1 MSEQKET
8 TPAIIDQPKETAP
21 VVLAQPMPAEANL
34 PATAKPE
41 LVQQIDLKNNLTV
54 LSFGSS
60 AQSKLQEI
68 SQQMLSGVKNK
79 DVGPAGDSMASM
91 ITAIRGFTVEKDDLG
106 QKRSL
111 VDKLMGRAAPI
122 ARFRARFES
131 VQSQIDKI
139 ANDLNQH
146 QYQLLKDVASLD
158 TLYEHTRA
166 YFNELGDY
174 IEAGEAKLAQV
185 NSQDLPAKMAQ
196 MEAAD
201 EDDKPI
207 LAQEYRDLTAAR
219 DDLER
224 RVHDL
229 KLTRQVTMQSL
240 PSIRMVQENDKAL
253 VTKITSILQNT
264 VPLWE
269 TQMAQAITIN
279 RMAEAAE
286 ATKRASDLTNDLL
299 TANAKNLRA
308 GNAAVRAEMERGV
321 FDIEAVRLA
330 NAELIGTIEDSLRIA
345 DEGKA
350 KRAAAEG
357 ELVKMESD
365 LRQSLM
371 AARAKAAQAGRDL
384 TGPVV

>member
-1 MSEQKET
+1 
-8 TPAIIDQPKETAP
+8 
-21 VVLAQPMPAEANL
+21 
-34 PATAKPE
+34 
-41 LVQQIDLKNNLTV
+41 
-54 LSFGSS
+54 
-60 AQSKLQEI
+60 
-68 SQQMLSGVKNK
+68 
-79 DVGPAGDSMASM
+79 
-91 ITAIRGFTVEKDDLG
+91 
-106 QKRSL
+106 
-111 VDKLMGRAAPI
+111 
-122 ARFRARFES
+122 
-131 VQSQIDKI
+131 
-139 ANDLNQH
+139 
-146 QYQLLKDVASLD
+146 
-158 TLYEHTRA
+158 
-166 YFNELGDY
+166 
-174 IEAGEAKLAQV
+174 
-185 NSQDLPAKMAQ
+185 MAQ
-196 MEAAD
+196 MEAAA

-345 DEGKA
+345 DEGKV

-371 AARAKAAQAGRDL
+371 AARAKATQAGRDI